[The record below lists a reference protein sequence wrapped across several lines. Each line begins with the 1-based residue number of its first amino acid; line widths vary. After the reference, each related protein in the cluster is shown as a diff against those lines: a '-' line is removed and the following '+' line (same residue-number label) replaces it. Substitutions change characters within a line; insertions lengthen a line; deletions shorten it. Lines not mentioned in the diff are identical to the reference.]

1 MENPKFKF
9 FKVLHLKI
17 SGEIRHSCGQTR
29 GHNPAKMPHTER
41 NTEQKKAQ
49 EGKQGQYWA
58 IFLGKQMGKFQ
69 NSDFHG

>member
-29 GHNPAKMPHTER
+29 GHNPAKTPHTER

-49 EGKQGQYWA
+49 EGKQGQY
-58 IFLGKQMGKFQ
+58 
-69 NSDFHG
+69 